1 MSENVRKIK
10 KFHGKYRFLNFLL
23 FFLSIVGASYFVAYL
38 ICGLN
43 SSWTKSRWL
52 HKYSYWMLANF
63 RRW

>member
-10 KFHGKYRFLNFLL
+10 KFHGKHKFLNFLL

-43 SSWTKSRWL
+43 SS
-52 HKYSYWMLANF
+52 
-63 RRW
+63 